1 MRIASFSFLILLS
14 FSVSVL
20 GAESKP
26 TQPGAQQAGGLTIL
40 TNLLGDSAAGVVTR
54 ITFQFK
60 IDDALPS
67 EAPLVVQGSILH
79 QGIVLK
85 NYRVAL
91 RPTERSVVSIVQT
104 LPVGEVEIEA
114 RLLIDGEEIQPMILA
129 KSSSKVTVALTGRT
143 FVAVETDGAE
153 AIMAEGVIPESTGSI
168 RILPPRRDLAPNL
181 FVVDVEAKSPV
192 QRVEFYVEGKKI
204 FTKNAPP
211 YRAELDLGNIPRRV
225 EVRVIGYDRA
235 GRYVDADAWVVN
247 ERETPLEVKITRTVT
262 PDGLSHFKLSIQ
274 NPRGTPLKGVALF
287 AGDQKLIA
295 WTRPPYAFDISN
307 ARLAGVQFVRA
318 SATDDTNFEA
328 SDLLFLDGSR
338 YTEEIEVNL
347 VELPISVLDE
357 RGLPI
362 VDLKQADFTVFED
375 KKSQKISSF
384 GFSNDLALS
393 VGLIVDHSGSME
405 KRIEGARAA
414 AIAFFEQ
421 ILTSRDRAFFGG
433 FSWDA
438 TSISPFV
445 TNVDSL
451 KTQVSNMPA
460 AEGGTALYDAII
472 SGLYKFRTVP
482 GRKALILVTDGED
495 TVSRTTYADM
505 LSYVRASRV
514 PIYFIGI
521 GLSGMDF
528 SATSKMKNLAA
539 ETGGV
544 AYFVKN
550 VSELTATYEQ
560 LEKELRS
567 QYLIGYSAESTKKDE
582 RYRTVDVQT
591 SRKGAKV
598 RTIRGYIP

>member
-1 MRIASFSFLILLS
+1 MRIASFSFLILLC

-287 AGDQKLIA
+287 AGDQKLIE

-375 KKSQKISSF
+375 KKPQKISSF